1 MCACVCVY
9 VYVYISRVILA
20 HHSLFVTVDTPDRIR
35 SRENVINWPCR
46 DIAKFIRRN
55 LSVCRFLVVD
65 LLPYRF
71 RNILSYLSVEIEIDL
86 ESNWY
91 RRSRTAQLG
100 FEQRLLNNLCNN
112 VPNVSIPPRDSR
124 NFTIFLPP
132 LENQKLRSQL
142 FLHRDYCYVII
153 NFYSF
158 TRFTCAF
165 TTSTKNHGE
174 TSRR

>member
-1 MCACVCVY
+1 MY

-46 DIAKFIRRN
+46 DIARFIRRN

-86 ESNWY
+86 ESN
-91 RRSRTAQLG
+91 
-100 FEQRLLNNLCNN
+100 
-112 VPNVSIPPRDSR
+112 
-124 NFTIFLPP
+124 
-132 LENQKLRSQL
+132 
-142 FLHRDYCYVII
+142 
-153 NFYSF
+153 
-158 TRFTCAF
+158 
-165 TTSTKNHGE
+165 
-174 TSRR
+174 

>member
-1 MCACVCVY
+1 MCVRVCVCIC
-9 VYVYISRVILA
+9 VYIPRYSRASLIIRYRGSNTISRKCNKLA
-20 HHSLFVTVDTPDRIR
+20 VSRYRQVYTSKPFRMSL
-35 SRENVINWPCR
+35 SS
-46 DIAKFIRRN
+46 
-55 LSVCRFLVVD
+55 LVD

-132 LENQKLRSQL
+132 LETQAKSFDRNFFSTA
-142 FLHRDYCYVII
+142 II
-153 NFYSF
+153 V
-158 TRFTCAF
+158 TL
-165 TTSTKNHGE
+165 
-174 TSRR
+174 